1 MIERIKTLSIL
12 VTRGLLGGIYLFFG
26 LNWFLNFI
34 TLTPISD
41 KAEAF
46 INGLLAASYF
56 LPMLHF
62 LEIFLGVLL
71 VMGFFTPLVLVV
83 LMPIT
88 INIVLYNLLLNP
100 GNLYLSLVLIV
111 LHLSLLIM
119 YRKSFRSLFVLHPVI

>member
-1 MIERIKTLSIL
+1 MIEKIKTLSIL

-34 TLTPISD
+34 ALTPKSD

-88 INIVLYNLLLNP
+88 INIVLYNLILNP

-111 LHLSLLIM
+111 LHLYLLIM
-119 YRKSFRSLFVLHPVI
+119 YRKSFRSLFVVH